1 MARTRPEMARPGMA
15 GWLVAAGLLGA
26 MLASGFQAAPSLKL
40 GTVDVNRVVESSE
53 WGKGNARTL
62 AAMKKARE
70 DVLEFIDTYRV
81 LTPEQAQRVRD
92 LTVKTN
98 RSKEEDAELERV
110 KSEVVTANKRLQ
122 ELSTKSN
129 LTPEERTLLEEYAR
143 RSQMMNEQ
151 ATRWLR
157 EFTNEIQSWVD
168 DRKTQSYARARQAVN
183 DVAAKDGYTM
193 VFEASVAP
201 YGANDVSDAAL
212 AAMNARK
219 D

>member
-1 MARTRPEMARPGMA
+1 MPRPPLQTNRLGAA

-26 MLASGFQAAPSLKL
+26 MLTSGFQTPSVKL
-40 GTVDVNRVVESSE
+40 GTVDVNRIVESSE
-53 WGKGNARTL
+53 WGKGNSRTL
-62 AAMKKARE
+62 QTMKKARE

-81 LTPEQAQRVRD
+81 LTPEQATRVRD
-92 LTVKTN
+92 LTLKTN
-98 RSKEEDAELERV
+98 RTKEEDAELERV
-110 KSEVVTANKRLQ
+110 KAEVVTANKRLQ

-157 EFTNEIQSWVD
+157 EFTNEIQAWVD
-168 DRKTQSYARARQAVN
+168 DRKTESYARARAAVTE
-183 DVAAKDGYTM
+183 VAAKDGYTL
-193 VFEASVAP
+193 VFESSVTP
-201 YGANDVSDAAL
+201 YGANDLSDAAL